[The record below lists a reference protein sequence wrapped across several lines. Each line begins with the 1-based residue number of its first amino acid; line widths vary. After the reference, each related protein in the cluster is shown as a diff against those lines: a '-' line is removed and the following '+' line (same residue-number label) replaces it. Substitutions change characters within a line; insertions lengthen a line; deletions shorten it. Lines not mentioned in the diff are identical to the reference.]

1 MAEVIVAK
9 TAGFC
14 FGVRRAV
21 DKAFD
26 LASEGGKLYTYGPII
41 HNDEVVKALSE
52 KGAVVLSTEE
62 ELAAVSEGTVILR
75 SHGVSRHVIEMLDKK
90 GTDYVDVTCPFV
102 KRIHDVV
109 YEESAENE
117 IIIIGNPDHPEVEG
131 IRGWCR
137 HDATVISSVDEALEF
152 VGEDGK
158 SFCVV
163 SQTTFNYKKFQEI
176 VEILKKKLYSIN
188 IVNTICNATRD
199 HQAEAAEIAEAA
211 DIMIVIGDKKS
222 SNSGKLYD
230 ICRARCDRTY
240 FIQTLQELE
249 EEGLDTEGAD
259 KIGITA
265 GASTPNYII
274 EEVQKYV
281 RRKL

>member
-1 MAEVIVAK
+1 MAEVVVAK

-14 FGVRRAV
+14 FGVKRAV
-21 DKAFD
+21 DKAFE
-26 LASEGGKLYTYGPII
+26 LVSTGKNIYTYGPII
-41 HNDEVVKALSE
+41 HNDEVVGDLCE
-52 KGAVVLSTEE
+52 KGARVLATEE
-62 ELAAVSEGTVILR
+62 ELCLVSDGVVILR
-75 SHGVSRHVIEMLDKK
+75 SHGVTRHVIEMLEEK
-90 GTDYVDVTCPFV
+90 GIDYVDVTCPFV

-109 YEESAENE
+109 DEESRTKG
-117 IIIIGNPDHPEVEG
+117 IIIIGNPKHPEVEG
-131 IRGWCR
+131 IKGWCR
-137 HDATVISSVDEALEF
+137 QGGTVISSVEEAEKY
-152 VGEDGK
+152 EPEEGK
-158 SFCVV
+158 SLCVV

-199 HQAEAAEIAEAA
+199 HQAEAALLADTA

-222 SNSGKLYD
+222 SNSGKLYE
-230 ICRARCDRTY
+230 ICRSRCERTY
-240 FIQTLQELE
+240 FIQTLKELVE
-249 EEGLDTEGAD
+249 DGLTIEGAE

>member
-14 FGVRRAV
+14 FGVKRAV
-21 DKAFD
+21 DAAFE
-26 LASEGGKLYTYGPII
+26 LASSGKTIYTYGPII
-41 HNDEVVKALSE
+41 HNDEVVRELCE
-52 KGAVVLSTEE
+52 KGARVLDTEE
-62 ELAAVSEGTVILR
+62 ELCSVKDGTVILR
-75 SHGVSRHVIEMLDKK
+75 SHGVTRHVTEMLTERKI
-90 GTDYVDVTCPFV
+90 DYVDVTCPFV

-109 YEESAENE
+109 DEESRTKE
-117 IIIIGNPDHPEVEG
+117 IVIIGNPAHPEVEG
-131 IRGWCR
+131 ILGWCR
-137 HDATVISSVDEALEF
+137 RGGTVLQSAEDAESFTP
-152 VGEDGK
+152 DGTK
-158 SFCVV
+158 SFCIV

-199 HQAEAAEIAEAA
+199 HQAEAALIAEEA
-211 DIMIVIGDKKS
+211 DVCIVIGDKKS
-222 SNSGKLYD
+222 SNSGKLYE
-230 ICRARCDRTY
+230 ICRSRCERTY
-240 FIQTLQELE
+240 FIQTLKDLE
-249 EEGLDTEGAD
+249 EDDLHFEGAE

>member
-1 MAEVIVAK
+1 MLE
-9 TAGFC
+9 
-14 FGVRRAV
+14 
-21 DKAFD
+21 
-26 LASEGGKLYTYGPII
+26 
-41 HNDEVVKALSE
+41 E
-52 KGAVVLSTEE
+52 KG
-62 ELAAVSEGTVILR
+62 I
-75 SHGVSRHVIEMLDKK
+75 
-90 GTDYVDVTCPFV
+90 DYVDVTCPFV

-109 YEESAENE
+109 DEESKTKD
-117 IIIIGNPDHPEVEG
+117 IIIIGNPAHPEVEG

-137 HDATVISSVDEALEF
+137 QGGTVIANAEEAAAYEP
-152 VGEDGK
+152 EAGK
-158 SFCVV
+158 SLCVV

-176 VEILKKKLYSIN
+176 VEILKKKLYTVN

-199 HQAEAAEIAEAA
+199 HQAEAALVAEAA

-222 SNSGKLYD
+222 SNSGKLYE
-230 ICRARCDRTY
+230 ICRSRCERTY
-240 FIQTLQELE
+240 FIQTLKDLE
-249 EEGLDTEGAD
+249 EDGFDTEGAE

>member
-14 FGVRRAV
+14 FGVKRAV
-21 DKAFD
+21 DKAFE
-26 LASEGGKLYTYGPII
+26 LASGGGRLYTYGPII
-41 HNDEVVKALSE
+41 HNDEVVRELGE
-52 KGAVVLSTEE
+52 KGAVVLNSEE
-62 ELAAVSEGTVILR
+62 ELLSIGEGTVILR
-75 SHGVSRHVIEMLDKK
+75 SHGVTRQVIELLEEK
-90 GTDYVDVTCPFV
+90 GIDYVDVTCPFV

-109 YEESAENE
+109 YEQSAENG
-117 IIIIGNPDHPEVEG
+117 IIIIGNPAHPEVEG

-137 HDATVISSVDEALEF
+137 HDAFVLSSTEEAQEF
-152 VGEDGK
+152 NAEDNK

-222 SNSGKLYD
+222 SNSGKLYE
-230 ICRARCDRTY
+230 ICRARCERTY

-249 EEGLDTEGAD
+249 AEGLDTEGAE

>member
-14 FGVRRAV
+14 FGVKRAV
-21 DKAFD
+21 DKAFE
-26 LASEGGKLYTYGPII
+26 LAAEGGRLYTYGPII
-41 HNDEVVKALSE
+41 HNDEVVKSLKEKGVNVLNSE
-52 KGAVVLSTEE
+52 K
-62 ELAAVSEGTVILR
+62 ELCEVTDGRVILR
-75 SHGVSRHVIEMLDKK
+75 SHGVTRHVIEMLEEK
-90 GTDYVDVTCPFV
+90 GIEYTDVTCPFV

-109 YEESAENE
+109 YEESLEKE

-137 HDATVISSVDEALEF
+137 HDANVISSTDDALEF
-152 VGEDGK
+152 VPADGK

-199 HQAEAAEIAEAA
+199 HQAEAATIAEAA

-230 ICRARCDRTY
+230 ICKARCDRTY

-249 EEGLDTEGAD
+249 DEGLDTSGAE